1 MLDRPGRMIV
11 ICYSCAMS
19 KGSPG
24 KRSKE
29 LFGARCARCGDPLIY
44 GDSKRTA
51 FHAVCPRC
59 CPVRLAQ
66 LLLAA
71 SLRVAFA
78 LAGLEYAIRAF
89 DADETR
95 DIRPKP
101 REVAA
106 ALDALRVELAVAS
119 SR

>member
-1 MLDRPGRMIV
+1 MIV

-19 KGSPG
+19 KGSPR
-24 KRSKE
+24 KRSTE

-51 FHAVCPRC
+51 WLALCPRC
-59 CPVRLAQ
+59 CSERLAQ
-66 LLLAA
+66 HLLAA

-78 LAGLEYAIRAF
+78 LGGLEYAIRAL
-89 DADETR
+89 DADETQ
-95 DIRPKP
+95 DLRPKL

-106 ALDALRVELAVAS
+106 ALDA
-119 SR
+119 